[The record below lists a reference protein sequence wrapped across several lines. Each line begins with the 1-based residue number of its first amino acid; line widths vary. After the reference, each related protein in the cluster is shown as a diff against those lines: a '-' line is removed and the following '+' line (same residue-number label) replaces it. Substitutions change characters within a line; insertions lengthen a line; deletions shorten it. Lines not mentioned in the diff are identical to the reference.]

1 MSNLKFIILFCIFSF
16 MFILSIGFLNY
27 LNDPRSIELQKT
39 KQYNIVIDRDLERKL
54 KLFLYKSNKSFV
66 ENIIMGSSRVTIIDA
81 ESLGENS
88 FNFAFSGATLDEILY
103 LLENEIDIKRLKVL
117 YIGLDEFMFDFSDK
131 IFINNI
137 SFFYNQSMDNKVV
150 RYISIDTF
158 WKSCALFFVSKK
170 YIYSNLGDKI
180 IVDGEVPTKQSINKY
195 LDERMFEINN
205 GYCRFNI
212 DKIYI
217 LNKIISLIKQ
227 HNIDLKL
234 FINPISKELRNFY
247 KNNNSDYE
255 QFLVYLKD
263 VEYYNFNYDNEITN
277 NIYKYYYDPHHY
289 HKDVGKMIINFIKN
303 NGKNTQFNFG
313 IVHEPL

>member
-1 MSNLKFIILFCIFSF
+1 
-16 MFILSIGFLNY
+16 MFILFIGFLNY

-137 SFFYNQSMDNKVV
+137 SFFYNQSMDNKLG

-158 WKSCALFFVSKK
+158 WKSCILFFVSKK

-180 IVDGEVPTKQSINKY
+180 IVDGEEPTKQSINKY
-195 LDERMFEINN
+195 MDERMLEINN
-205 GYCRFNI
+205 GYHRFNI

-217 LNKIISLIKQ
+217 LNKIISLTKE